1 MRTLLRPRRLLMWTL
16 LGRRCGSTTLGSL
29 GGSRRLAG
37 GTWTGTLLFGGTL
50 LGDVAAAAGGGACGS
65 VLGLCGRRPCCA
77 GRPAGGGSGPW
88 LQLFDQRD
96 VLGGVLVA
104 EAWVAAGAFSPGVGA
119 HHTGDEPM

>member
-1 MRTLLRPRRLLMWTL
+1 MWSLM
-16 LGRRCGSTTLGSL
+16 GRRRGLTALGSL

-50 LGDVAAAAGGGACGS
+50 LGDVAAAAGGGAC
-65 VLGLCGRRPCCA
+65 VLRA
-77 GRPAGGGSGPW
+77 GGSGPR

-104 EAWVAAGAFSPGVGA
+104 EAGWRQASSSGVGA
-119 HHTGDEPM
+119 HRTGGEPM